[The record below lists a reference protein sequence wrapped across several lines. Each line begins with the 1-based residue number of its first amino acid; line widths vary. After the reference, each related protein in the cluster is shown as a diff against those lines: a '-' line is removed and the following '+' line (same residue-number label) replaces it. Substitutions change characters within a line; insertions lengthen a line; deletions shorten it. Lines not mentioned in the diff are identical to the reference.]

1 MSEAVRDDYFW
12 AMVHTRQTEAELA
25 TVINH
30 AGTEEYGEMQY
41 CHYRTVIDHYVSCI
55 LEEIRARAE
64 YIKAA
69 L

>member
-1 MSEAVRDDYFW
+1 MKDVNDEYFW

-25 TVINH
+25 KVIDH
-30 AGTEEYGEMQY
+30 AETEGYGEMQY
-41 CHYRTVIDHYVSCI
+41 CHYKMVMDHYVSCI
-55 LEEIRARAE
+55 LEEIHARAE